1 MKHSDLE
8 FLLTV
13 FKKSREQLVSDFN
26 NENIEI
32 YDAMFRFEKYEKSM
46 YLSIDKYFMSWIDTH
61 FSVFENLTANDDAPE
76 KLTKEFAKRM
86 LFLVQKSELTIKA
99 SEIEDGRQLFFQ
111 MLHEKKELLQ
121 KLSDVATKADSN
133 YRKLIYLYQKDKT
146 LFDRQL
152 SELAGN
158 KL

>member
-8 FLLTV
+8 LLLTV
-13 FKKSREQLVSDFN
+13 FRQSREQIVLDFN

-32 YDAMFRFEKYEKSM
+32 YDAMFRYEKDKISM
-46 YLSIDKYFMSWIDTH
+46 HLSIDKYFMSWIDTH
-61 FSVFENLTANDDAPE
+61 FSVFESLTENNDSPDT
-76 KLTKEFAKRM
+76 LTKEFTKRM
-86 LFLVQKSELTIKA
+86 LLLIQENELSMRA
-99 SEIEDGRQLFFQ
+99 SEIGEGRQLFFK
-111 MLHEKKELLQ
+111 MLHEKKELLH
-121 KLSDVATKADSN
+121 KLSGVGETADSN
-133 YRKLIYLYQKDKT
+133 YKKLLYLYQKDKA